1 LRQSVELQR
10 PHLLQ
15 RLPEWTERLL
25 VGSVKVALSLSP
37 DAYKAGLTEDAQVL
51 RHGAKA
57 DVEALGDVARGELAV
72 PDQTKD
78 FAAPR
83 LGDDLQGIDVDILV
97 LTKVTCPGR
106 TLQCA
111 LK

>member
-1 LRQSVELQR
+1 VGHSGRLVLSKVRQPVELYK

-15 RLPEWTERLL
+15 RLAERTERLQ

-57 DVEALGDVARGELAV
+57 DVEALGDVAGGELLV
-72 PDQTKD
+72 PDQAKD
-78 FAAPR
+78 FAASR
-83 LGDDLQGIDVDILV
+83 LGDDLEGID
-97 LTKVTCPGR
+97 G
-106 TLQCA
+106 
-111 LK
+111 

>member
-1 LRQSVELQR
+1 MRQAVELYG
-10 PHLLQ
+10 PHLLEC
-15 RLPEWTERLL
+15 LPEWAERLEIC
-25 VGSVKVALSLSP
+25 SVKVALALAP

-57 DVEALGDVARGELAV
+57 DVEAPGDVARGELLV
-72 PDQTKD
+72 PDQAQD

-83 LGDDLQGIDVDILV
+83 LGDDLEGIDVDILV
-97 LTKVTCPGR
+97 RTEVTCRER